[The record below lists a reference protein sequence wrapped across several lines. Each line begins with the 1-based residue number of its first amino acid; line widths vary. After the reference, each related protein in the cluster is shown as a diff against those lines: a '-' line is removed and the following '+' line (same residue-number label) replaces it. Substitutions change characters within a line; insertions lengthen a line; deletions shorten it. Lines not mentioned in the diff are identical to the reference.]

1 MAKRTSISVRT
12 RSEQDR
18 SHSGNRRFSVPAGC
32 ITLSI
37 TAPIARA
44 FGGGEQ
50 MRSINHATIM
60 GNVGRDPDIRFT
72 QNGRKI
78 ARLSVAT
85 TESWKDKASGE
96 RVQRTEWHRIV
107 IMNEALASIVEQF
120 VRKGSTVH
128 ITGKLQ
134 TRHWID
140 KDKQDRYTTEIVLL
154 PYAGDLILLDR
165 KEPDDASL
173 AVDELDGGVA
183 PPETSE
189 RPDLDE
195 VPL

>member
-1 MAKRTSISVRT
+1 MRT
-12 RSEQDR
+12 
-18 SHSGNRRFSVPAGC
+18 
-32 ITLSI
+32 
-37 TAPIARA
+37 
-44 FGGGEQ
+44 
-50 MRSINHATIM
+50 INHATIM

-78 ARLSVAT
+78 AGLSVAT

-96 RVQRTEWHRIV
+96 RVQRTEWHRVV
-107 IMNEALASIVEQF
+107 IMKEALANIVEQF

-140 KDKQDRYTTEIVLL
+140 KNKQDRYTTEIVLL

-173 AVDELDGGVA
+173 AADELDGGVA
-183 PPETSE
+183 PPETGE
-189 RPDLDE
+189 LPDLDE